1 MSKEIT
7 LNLPPKQVNAM
18 LVAMDN
24 EIENQLGGR
33 PVDWEFFPELAALL
47 MAYYTTSC
55 KFEENQVANLRRTKM
70 EKCKDNKKP
79 YNVKIDIEVW
89 YDRNFTCWAV
99 DEEEANTLAREAAR
113 QQTEHLIGVDID
125 VENDG
130 GWTYGG
136 QQYSTAYVE
145 EEK

>member
-1 MSKEIT
+1 
-7 LNLPPKQVNAM
+7 
-18 LVAMDN
+18 
-24 EIENQLGGR
+24 
-33 PVDWEFFPELAALL
+33 
-47 MAYYTTSC
+47 
-55 KFEENQVANLRRTKM
+55 M

-113 QQTEHLIGVDID
+113 QQTKHLIGIDID

-136 QQYSTAYVE
+136 QQYSTVYVE